1 MRINL
6 YTSLLQWKYFPAYMQ
21 LPVAATKA
29 WSVFTTDY
37 VLQSASHAAVAM
49 KYLKRTF
56 VEQVQC
62 RQRTHNQR
70 GPGPPRRNTAPSDG
84 EQPGNGK
91 FKCYKRNLCIARQ
104 PISFQPCTCTNS
116 LLHVQL
122 SRFQPIFFF
131 SSWLELSGFQFFNIL
146 LTPASESKK
155 ESFTSNALQK

>member
-6 YTSLLQWKYFPAYMQ
+6 YTSLLQWKYFPAQ

-37 VLQSASHAAVAM
+37 VLLSASHAAVAI

-116 LLHVQL
+116 LLHVQ
-122 SRFQPIFFF
+122 
-131 SSWLELSGFQFFNIL
+131 SSWLKLSGFQFFNIL